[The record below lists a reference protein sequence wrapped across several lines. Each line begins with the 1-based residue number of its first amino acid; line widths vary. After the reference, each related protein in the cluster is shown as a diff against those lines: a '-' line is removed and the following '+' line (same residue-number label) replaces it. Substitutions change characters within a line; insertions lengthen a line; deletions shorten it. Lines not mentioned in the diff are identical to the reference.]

1 MFTSNEEVIAS
12 VQERVSLQPKDFF
25 LEEYKSCR
33 NDGAAVLKTKE
44 TMKNN
49 I

>member
-1 MFTSNEEVIAS
+1 MFASNEEVIAS

-33 NDGAAVLKTKE
+33 NDGAALLKIRK